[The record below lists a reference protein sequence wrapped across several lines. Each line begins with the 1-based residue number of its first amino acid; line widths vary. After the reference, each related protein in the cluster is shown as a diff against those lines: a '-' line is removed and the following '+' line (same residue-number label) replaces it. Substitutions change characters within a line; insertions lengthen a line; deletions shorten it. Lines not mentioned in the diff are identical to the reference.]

1 MRIPPPPPHVHAS
14 AEKVVHMSEYQ
25 VLHCIVV
32 ALKAP
37 LQGPHQWRAASC
49 CPRANGRVRS
59 LFAPKSQGDSHPPHG
74 NKTTSPRRA
83 HGPNERR
90 GGRKERALTS
100 LLRPR
105 KKNSLTAAAAAAAAA
120 AASMATDAQRYPVLV
135 QQRAHLCRGGKG
147 GGGGGW
153 LLGRKGGRGGG
164 PAKAPEE
171 RARFSISE
179 EATAVRQDQ

>member
-74 NKTTSPRRA
+74 NKTTSPRRS

-90 GGRKERALTS
+90 GGREEGEGIDFS
-100 LLRPR
+100 PPSE
-105 KKNSLTAAAAAAAAA
+105 KKKQS
-120 AASMATDAQRYPVLV
+120 D
-135 QQRAHLCRGGKG
+135 G
-147 GGGGGW
+147 GGGGGGFDGD
-153 LLGRKGGRGGG
+153 GRATLPRTCTAAGTPMPRRKRRRRRRMV
-164 PAKAPEE
+164 AWEE
-171 RARFSISE
+171 RGARRRAGKGTS
-179 EATAVRQDQ
+179 